1 VDEIEGTR
9 IPALH
14 STHSYNQILPI
25 FIWMEGRP
33 EKTASAKPLLR
44 ALGGETLDRPPW
56 WLMRQAG
63 RYLPEYRELRRQA
76 PSFLEFCLDPALAS
90 EATLQPVRRF
100 AMDGAILFADILI
113 VPHGLGARV
122 AFREG
127 EGPVLRPV
135 RSAEDLKALSAARFG
150 ERVAPIYETVR
161 SVRRALPPAV
171 ALIGFAGAPWTVAA
185 YMVEGGTS
193 REFARVKGWAYSM
206 PDSFGRL
213 IDMLVDATVDYL
225 SGQVEAG
232 AEALQLFDSWAGVLP
247 EPGFRLWVIEPT
259 RRIVAELKK
268 RHPDVPVIGFPRGAG
283 LLYPDYVSGT
293 HVDAVGLD
301 TGVPMEAARELQSQ
315 ASVQGNLDPLMLVT
329 GGTAM
334 VEAVE
339 RIRAALGEGPFVF
352 NLGHGVVPETPPD
365 HVAQLAEL
373 LRA

>member
-1 VDEIEGTR
+1 MLRVLAGEHAD
-9 IPALH
+9 PP
-14 STHSYNQILPI
+14 PI
-25 FIWMEGRP
+25 
-33 EKTASAKPLLR
+33 
-44 ALGGETLDRPPW
+44 

-63 RYLPEYRELRRQA
+63 RYLPEYRTTRARAGSMLDLCLTPELA
-76 PSFLEFCLDPALAS
+76 VEVSM
-90 EATLQPVRRF
+90 QPIRRF
-100 AMDGAILFADILI
+100 ALDAAILFSDILV
-113 VPHGLGARV
+113 VPHALGQKV

-127 EGPVLRPV
+127 EGPVLEPL
-135 RSAEDLKALSAARFG
+135 RSAVDLARLDSGGIAPVLS
-150 ERVAPIYETVR
+150 PIYETVR
-161 SVRRALPPAV
+161 RLARALPDEV
-171 ALIGFAGAPWTVAA
+171 ALIGFAGAPWTVAT
-185 YMVEGGTS
+185 YMVEGGAS

-213 IDMLVDATVDYL
+213 IDALVGATVEYL

-283 LLYPDYVSGT
+283 LLYPDYISGT

-315 ASVQGNLDPLMLVT
+315 ASIQGNLDPLLLVA

-334 VEAVE
+334 AEAVE

-373 LRA
+373 LRT